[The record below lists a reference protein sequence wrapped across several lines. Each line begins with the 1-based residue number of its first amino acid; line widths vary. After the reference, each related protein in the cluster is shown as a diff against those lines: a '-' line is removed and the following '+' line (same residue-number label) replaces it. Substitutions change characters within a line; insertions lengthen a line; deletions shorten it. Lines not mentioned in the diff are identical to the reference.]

1 MLPHS
6 NWRGWWRLHLS
17 MQANYDQVVYVTN
30 ERVGVDKLTFY
41 LLTGRNF
48 GKISYK
54 DWEVALP
61 KNSARKNVG
70 RDMNLVRSYSGTA

>member
-1 MLPHS
+1 M
-6 NWRGWWRLHLS
+6 
-17 MQANYDQVVYVTN
+17 VYVTN

-41 LLTGRNF
+41 LLTGQKF

-61 KNSARKNVG
+61 KNSARKNVR
-70 RDMNLVRSYSGTA
+70 RDMNLIRSCSGTA